1 MPQPRVSVIVPAYN
15 AMPELTDCITSAM
28 EQTIG
33 LDQLEIIAVNDGSTD
48 DTGKELDRL
57 AATCP
62 ALRVV
67 HQENSGTAAVPR
79 NVGLDLARG
88 DYVFFLDSDD
98 YLGPD
103 ALRRMVAM
111 ADENGTD
118 VVLGKMV
125 SVGGRPVPTAVF
137 KSTQPR
143 TDIFSSAA
151 YRTLGCWKLFRRSLL
166 ERLNLRFPPFRNT
179 EDKPFTAAA
188 YLNADGISV
197 VADYDCYYHRDRANG
212 NNLTL
217 TAQNLSHRMQGTRMC
232 FETVARYLEPGPRR
246 DQIMRRHV
254 EWELCGPLWW
264 LLLRESDEDIREHI
278 YPEIRDWVEN
288 WVTDPIIEKLE
299 PRDRLLLHLLRAD
312 RFEELMTVIRNAK
325 EDAERGHVVEDG
337 RVYWQHPL
345 FRDAAV
351 GVPDSAFDVTGRLP
365 VRHRIESADWRGDG
379 VLRITGHAYI
389 ENVASLDPATE
400 LVLRC
405 YDAGHPEVRV
415 PTRARAVTGLPDGER
430 HTDAGFTV
438 DIALPTAAS
447 GAPLGRGRWNL
458 FLDVRAQ
465 GVSRTV
471 RMKSPESGWTPRQEI
486 VTAGMEKPTVVTPY
500 VTKWGNLS
508 LDVGQEVPRGD
519 TPCRVTGTSWH
530 ASRPGTL
537 IVTGTLTGDGAGTS
551 GRRACACAAAPG
563 SAARRRCVSTRPTGA
578 SQRRSRSGGCARAL
592 DGDPGDV
599 RSPPRRRR
607 PLRRRPGPRP
617 LVPPCPPLH
626 RTPGEEPVGDDAGAG
641 GPRRG
646 RGPGGAAP
654 AARAHPGGA
663 EVAGGGGR
671 RAPAPA
677 DGESPAQTVG
687 VRRTAVGWPRV
698 GGRGPS
704 AQGPLEHPPVTR

>member
-48 DTGKELDRL
+48 GTGKELDRL
-57 AATCP
+57 AALCP
-62 ALRVV
+62 SLRVI

-79 NVGLDLARG
+79 NVALDVARG
-88 DYVFFLDSDD
+88 DFVFFLDSDD

-111 ADENGTD
+111 ADENDTD
-118 VVLGKMV
+118 IVLGKMV
-125 SVGGRPVPTAVF
+125 SVGGRAVPTAVF

-151 YRTLGCWKLFRRSLL
+151 YRTLGCWKLFRRSLI

-188 YLNADGISV
+188 YLNANGISV
-197 VADYDCYYHRDRANG
+197 VADYDCYYHRDRENG

-264 LLLRESDEDIREHI
+264 LLLRESDEDIRERI
-278 YPEIRDWVEN
+278 YPEVRDWVEN
-288 WVTDPIIEKLE
+288 YVTDPIIEKLE

-312 RFEELMTVIRNAK
+312 RFEDVLSVIRNAK
-325 EDAERGHVVEDG
+325 EDAGRGHVIDGG
-337 RVYWQHPL
+337 RVYWDHPL
-345 FRDAAV
+345 FRAPEA
-351 GVPDSAFDVTGRLP
+351 GVPDSAFDVTDRLP
-365 VRHRIESADWRGDG
+365 VRHRIDSAAWQEDEGGNGNGDGAGNG
-379 VLRITGHAYI
+379 VLRLTGHAYI
-389 ENVASLDPATE
+389 ENVPTLDAATE

-405 YDAGHPEVRV
+405 YDADHPEVRV
-415 PTRARAVTGLPDGER
+415 PARVHAVAGLPDDER
-430 HTDAGFTV
+430 YADAGFV
-438 DIALPTAAS
+438 ADIALPTAAA

-471 RMKSPESGWTPRQEI
+471 RMKSPEPAERTPRRKT
-486 VTAGMEKPTVVTPY
+486 VTMGEGKPTTITPY

-508 LDVGQEVPRGD
+508 LSVGGQEVPRDD

-530 ASRPGTL
+530 GSRKGTL
-537 IVTGTLTGDGAGTS
+537 VVTGVRTGAG
-551 GRRACACAAAPG
+551 A
-563 SAARRRCVSTRPTGA
+563 
-578 SQRRSRSGGCARAL
+578 Q
-592 DGDPGDV
+592 
-599 RSPPRRRR
+599 
-607 PLRRRPGPRP
+607 
-617 LVPPCPPLH
+617 
-626 RTPGEEPVGDDAGAG
+626 DAGALTVRVENSKG
-641 GPRRG
+641 DRRE
-646 RGPGGAAP
+646 AP
-654 AARAHPGGA
+654 ASLTSLDRTDGSFTAELPLKGLPPGRWTVTLTQPGHASVAAVPYLRALGHARWFHLARPYTARPVKKASETTLVVEIRAVDVKATVRRKLRGA
-663 EVAGGGGR
+663 VR
-671 RAPAPA
+671 RA
-677 DGESPAQTVG
+677 
-687 VRRTAVGWPRV
+687 
-698 GGRGPS
+698 RG
-704 AQGPLEHPPVTR
+704 

>member
-1 MPQPRVSVIVPAYN
+1 MPHPRVSVIVPAYN

-48 DTGKELDRL
+48 GTGKELDRL
-57 AATCP
+57 AATCTS
-62 ALRVV
+62 LRVI

-79 NVGLDLARG
+79 NVALDVARG

-111 ADENGTD
+111 ADENKTD
-118 VVLGKMV
+118 IVLGKMV
-125 SVGGRPVPTAVF
+125 SVGGRAVPTAVF
-137 KSTQPR
+137 KKTQPR

-166 ERLNLRFPPFRNT
+166 EGLNLRFPPFRNT

-188 YLNADGISV
+188 YLNADGVSV

-254 EWELCGPLWW
+254 EWELCGPMWW
-264 LLLRESDEDIREHI
+264 LLLRESEEDVRERI

-299 PRDRLLLHLLRAD
+299 PRDRVLLHLLRAD
-312 RFEELMTVIRNAK
+312 RFDEVMTVIRNAK
-325 EDAERGHVVEDG
+325 KDAERGHVVDKG
-337 RVYWQHPL
+337 RVYWRHPL
-345 FRDAAV
+345 FCATDTE
-351 GVPDSAFDVTGRLP
+351 VPDSAFDVTDRLP
-365 VRHRIESADWRGDG
+365 VRHRVESVDWREDG
-379 VLRITGHAYI
+379 VLRLTGHAYV

-415 PTRARAVTGLPDGER
+415 PARVHAVAGLPDDER
-430 HTDAGFTV
+430 YANAGFAAE
-438 DIALPTAAS
+438 IALAGSAA

-471 RMKSPESGWTPRQEI
+471 RLKSPETEGVPPQGI
-486 VTAGMEKPTVVTPY
+486 VTTGSGKPTTVTPY

-508 LDVGQEVPRGD
+508 IDVGQEMPRD
-519 TPCRVTGTSWH
+519 NTPCRVTELSWH
-530 ASRPGTL
+530 KERRGILLVTGELAGEGAKGIGALRLRAENGTGDRREVSVSLSGTDGRFTAQLPVRALRPGRWTVTL
-537 IVTGTLTGDGAGTS
+537 LLS
-551 GRRACACAAAPG
+551 GGSFPAAAVPYLPG
-563 SAARRRCVSTRPTGA
+563 LGRTHWFRLGRPSTARPVKEASETTLVVEIRAVDVRATVRRRLRAAVRSARR
-578 SQRRSRSGGCARAL
+578 
-592 DGDPGDV
+592 
-599 RSPPRRRR
+599 
-607 PLRRRPGPRP
+607 
-617 LVPPCPPLH
+617 
-626 RTPGEEPVGDDAGAG
+626 
-641 GPRRG
+641 
-646 RGPGGAAP
+646 
-654 AARAHPGGA
+654 
-663 EVAGGGGR
+663 
-671 RAPAPA
+671 
-677 DGESPAQTVG
+677 
-687 VRRTAVGWPRV
+687 
-698 GGRGPS
+698 
-704 AQGPLEHPPVTR
+704 